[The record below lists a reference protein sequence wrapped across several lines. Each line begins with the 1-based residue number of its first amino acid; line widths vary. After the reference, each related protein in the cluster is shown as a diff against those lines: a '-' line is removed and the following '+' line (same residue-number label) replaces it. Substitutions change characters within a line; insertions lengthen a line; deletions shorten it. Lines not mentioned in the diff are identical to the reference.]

1 MQFEYKK
8 AVKTE
13 KSKFQKELEKM
24 VSARIVVTILIG
36 CLFFTIGIIAINS
49 ISQELNS
56 ERHLDD
62 LSTTFFDV
70 YQATENFLKDKDN
83 IQSFIWCIQNEKESR
98 DIKYLVSKYNVE
110 AMVDINLILINQ
122 EDQIVMT
129 NYPTEEMN
137 LHRREFNR
145 IAAANARKNEE
156 GIYST
161 VYFFKG
167 DESEYLMMLPLY
179 DRGTY
184 CGTVAAYLEEKGWNN
199 CLSEGQYDT
208 IITNERNDIIYCSNK
223 SLIGKGTT
231 NKYIGKN
238 GGKYVTLGEKRYFRR
253 SREQK
258 YENICIYS
266 FIYSPQNSVY
276 MIIGVATILGLG
288 AIWTVMFL
296 NMLNV
301 MSKKTSESVELLV
314 KEIRIIRKRDTNHE
328 IELRT
333 GDEFEEIAEQIN
345 KMVKSI
351 NELNNKNIELIQIN
365 GQMEMQNLQERMNP
379 HFIYNTL
386 DNIKYLIVSEPV
398 KAENLI
404 ERFTHILRYS
414 INNTKKKI
422 LLQEDMIYI
431 EDYLVIQKTRFG
443 NRFGY
448 TIEIENACE
457 QCFIPKL
464 LLQPLL
470 ENSIKYGFQKKTDIH
485 IKIGGYIQK
494 GYLYLKVEDDGAGQ
508 PKATVEMLRS
518 LISIE
523 GIGTT
528 HNGLQ
533 NINRRISLEYGK
545 DSGMS
550 IESRENEFF
559 QVVLKLWMGE
569 NYV

>member
-1 MQFEYKK
+1 MEYRK
-8 AVKTE
+8 ALKTE

-24 VSARIVVTILIG
+24 VSTRIIVTIFIG
-36 CLFFTIGIIAINS
+36 CLFFSVAIIVINS
-49 ISQELNS
+49 MSQEVNS
-56 ERHLDD
+56 ERHLED
-62 LSTTFFDV
+62 LSKTFFDV
-70 YQATENFLKDKDN
+70 NQSTANFLEDKDN
-83 IQSFIWCIQNEKESR
+83 MQSFIWCIQEEKKPR
-98 DIKYLVSKYNVE
+98 DINYLVSKYNVE
-110 AMVDINLILINQ
+110 AMVDINLILINRD
-122 EDQIVMT
+122 DQVVMT
-129 NYPTEEMN
+129 NYSEEEMN

-145 IAAANARKNEE
+145 IAAMNTREN
-156 GIYST
+156 GVDIYTT

-167 DESEYLMMLPLY
+167 DASEYLMMLPLY
-179 DRGTY
+179 DRGAY
-184 CGTVAAYLEEKGWNN
+184 CGTVAAYLKETDWNN
-199 CLSEGQYDT
+199 CLSDGQYDT

-223 SLIGKGTT
+223 SLIGEDTT
-231 NKYIGKN
+231 NKYIGKDES
-238 GGKYVTLGEKRYFRR
+238 KYVTLDDKRYFRGK
-253 SREQK
+253 REQE

-266 FIYSPQNSVY
+266 FIYSPKNSVY
-276 MIIGVATILGLG
+276 VIIGVITIIGLG
-288 AIWTVMFL
+288 AIWTAMFL
-296 NMLNV
+296 NMLSV

-314 KEIRIIRKRDTNHE
+314 KEIRIIRKKDTNHE
-328 IELRT
+328 IALRT

-351 NELNNKNIELIQIN
+351 NELNNKNIELIQMN
-365 GQMEMQNLQERMNP
+365 GQMKMQNLQERMNP

-414 INNTKKKI
+414 INNTKKKV
-422 LLQEDMIYI
+422 LLQEDMVYI

-443 NRFGY
+443 KRFGY

-457 QCFIPKL
+457 KFFIPKL

-485 IKIGGYIQK
+485 IKIGGYIQN
-494 GYLYLKVEDDGAGQ
+494 GYLYLMIEDDGAGQ
-508 PKATVEMLRS
+508 PKATIEMLK
-518 LISIE
+518 SITNRE
-523 GIGTT
+523 KMETT

-545 DSGMS
+545 ESGMK
-550 IESRENEFF
+550 IESQENEFF
-559 QVVLKLWMGE
+559 RVVLKLWMGE